1 MRMQWNDTESK
12 CIVHLA
18 ENFPRDEDRLETE
31 IAFEDAVN
39 VTLSFDKHNK
49 RNYIGQIANTV
60 DLEAL
65 AKKAAEDA
73 MRKDI

>member
-18 ENFPRDEDRLETE
+18 ENFPIDEDRIETE
-31 IAFEDAVN
+31 VQFEEAVN

-49 RNYIGQIANTV
+49 RYYNGQIAHTA

-65 AKKAAEDA
+65 AQKAADHA
-73 MRKDI
+73 TRNDT

>member
-18 ENFPRDEDRLETE
+18 ENFPREEARIEQE
-31 IAFEDAVN
+31 VMFEDEVN
-39 VTLSFDKHNK
+39 VTLSFDKYDKSYYNEL
-49 RNYIGQIANTV
+49 IAHTV

-65 AKKAAEDA
+65 ALKAAEDA